1 MASIADDSVVIASS
15 SSSAYSSYFGFASK
29 AMASVFNIYPVV

>member
-15 SSSAYSSYFGFASK
+15 SSSAYSSYSGFASK
-29 AMASVFNIYPVV
+29 AMVSAFNIYPVE